1 MKVTPEIWNGQGLF
15 KTYQPNL
22 FIDKYKEVARDVVKM
37 HYPLLSM
44 DEIDCAIDWSISRHF
59 TDHPVKVDNNYK
71 KQTIDMTLAG
81 VAQYIL
87 DRQPIITSYG
97 VMFKRHGEVPNPI
110 YELIDGFINNRKKL
124 KKEMFKYPKGSEQFE
139 KYNLLQLLAKIDANG
154 FYGLVK
160 VVPVW
165 SDLYS
170 KLRELLGSLSMRDNQ
185 QLRFI

>member
-44 DEIDCAIDWSISRHF
+44 DEIECALDWSISRRF

-87 DRQPIITSYG
+87 DRQPIIHLMVLWLS
-97 VMFKRHGEVPNPI
+97 VMVK
-110 YELIDGFINNRKKL
+110 YLIRS
-124 KKEMFKYPKGSEQFE
+124 M
-139 KYNLLQLLAKIDANG
+139 
-154 FYGLVK
+154 
-160 VVPVW
+160 
-165 SDLYS
+165 
-170 KLRELLGSLSMRDNQ
+170 SLSMALLRIARNSKRKCLSILRDLSS
-185 QLRFI
+185 LRSIIFFSCLQRSMQMVSMD